1 MTNEGGKGSF
11 ADLGIDPFFIGRLS
25 GRNIF
30 SPTEIQKQVIPLLLA
45 GGNVLF
51 RSATGTGK
59 TFAYLIPIFQR
70 LLGGI
75 YHKEPKVPGHREG
88 PEDTE
93 EEKGKKDAGPQNG
106 PGPLVLI
113 AAPTYELCAQIK
125 EEADFL
131 LKGMEGAFPQSQMP
145 LQPLKVNLL
154 IGSANT
160 GRQIDALKKDRP
172 AIVVGN
178 PGRLLMLSR
187 MGKLKLR
194 GVRFLVLDEGDRLT
208 SDELFGETGELVS
221 LLPQGRIS
229 ASCSATV
236 PAKTRER
243 LAPLL
248 GEAVETAETEEQEI
262 LRERISHWALF
273 SEGRRKIDTLRSF
286 IAAADPG
293 GRKGAFKALVFS
305 GGGGQPGI
313 ILSRLQYNGVKA
325 AGLYGDMDR
334 KKRKEAIDGFRSGK
348 LPVLVSSDLAAR
360 GLDIPGVTHVIA
372 LDVPADDGAYIHRA
386 GRTARAGKRGIM
398 VTIGDGDEMR
408 RLAALEKRLGLT
420 VYPKALYKGKIVA
433 PPSDEE

>member
-1 MTNEGGKGSF
+1 MASF
-11 ADLGIDPFFIGRLS
+11 VDLGVDPFFTARLS
-25 GRNIF
+25 VRNIY
-30 SPTEIQKQVIPLLLA
+30 SPTTIQEQVIPLLLA
-45 GGNVLF
+45 GDNVLF

-70 LLGGI
+70 LMAS
-75 YHKEPKVPGHREG
+75 PA
-88 PEDTE
+88 DSS
-93 EEKGKKDAGPQNG
+93 
-106 PGPLVLI
+106 GPLVLI

-131 LKGMEGAFPQSQMP
+131 LKETS
-145 LQPLKVNLL
+145 LKVNLL

-194 GVRFLVLDEGDRLT
+194 EVRFLVLDEGDRLT
-208 SDELFGETGELVS
+208 SDDLFRETAELAA
-221 LLPQGRIS
+221 LLPPARIS
-229 ASCSATV
+229 ASCSATL
-236 PAKTRER
+236 PTKTRER
-243 LAPLL
+243 LQPLL
-248 GEAVETAETEEQEI
+248 GAFKTTETEEQEI

-273 SEGRRKIDTLRSF
+273 SENRRKIDTLRSF

-313 ILSRLQYNGVKA
+313 ILSRLQYNGINA
-325 AGLYGDMDR
+325 AGLYGDMDK

-348 LPVLVSSDLAAR
+348 IPVLISSDLAAR
-360 GLDIPGVTHVIA
+360 GLDIPGITHVIA
-372 LDVPADDGAYIHRA
+372 LDLSADDGAYIHRA

-408 RLAALEKRLGLT
+408 RLANLEKRLGLT

-433 PPSDEE
+433 PDIDE

>member
-1 MTNEGGKGSF
+1 MSNEGGKVSF
-11 ADLGIDPFFIGRLS
+11 ADLGLDPFFIGRLS
-25 GRNIF
+25 GRNIY
-30 SPTEIQKQVIPLLLA
+30 SPTEIQKQVIPLLL
-45 GGNVLF
+45 GGDNVLF

-70 LLGGI
+70 LMEEILTAKGA
-75 YHKEPKVPGHREG
+75 KEREG
-88 PEDTE
+88 RKE
-93 EEKGKKDAGPQNG
+93 GNGGGPA
-106 PGPLVLI
+106 VLI
-113 AAPTYELCAQIK
+113 VAPTFELCSQIK

-131 LKGMEGAFPQSQMP
+131 VKETS
-145 LQPLKVNLL
+145 LKVNLL

-160 GRQIDALKKDRP
+160 SRQIDALKKDRP
-172 AIVVGN
+172 TIVVGN

-194 GVRFLVLDEGDRLT
+194 GVKFLVLDEGDRLI

-221 LLPQGRIS
+221 LLPPGRIS
-229 ASCSATV
+229 ATCSATL

-243 LAPLL
+243 LLPLL
-248 GEAVETAETEEQEI
+248 GGAVKTVETEEQEI

-273 SEGRRKIDTLRSF
+273 SEGRRKIETLRSF

-293 GRKGAFKALVFS
+293 GRKGSFKALVFS
-305 GGGGQPGI
+305 GGGGQPLI
-313 ILSRLQYNGVKA
+313 ILSRLRYNGIKA
-325 AGLYGDMDR
+325 AGLYGDMD
-334 KKRKEAIDGFRSGK
+334 KKTRKEAIDGFRSGK
-348 LPVLVSSDLAAR
+348 LPVLISSDLAAR
-360 GLDIPGVTHVIA
+360 GLDIPGITHVIA

-408 RLAALEKRLGLT
+408 RLANLEKRLGLT

-433 PPSDEE
+433 PQINEE